1 MNSKSGDDRY
11 PDYENLLDDLYSLQK
26 NLLPEADMAAQSHS
40 QLPPSVADEDAHNLE
55 IPILTEVVD
64 SEIHDERQLK
74 EKFNSAQQ
82 HLFDQQATPSITPSN
97 TQQPVTEEQINAVV
111 AKLMARMRPKIDQI
125 LRDKIRTMVEERF
138 NREN

>member
-1 MNSKSGDDRY
+1 MNNKSGDDRY
-11 PDYENLLDDLYSLQK
+11 PNYENLLDDLYSLQK
-26 NLLPEADMAAQSHS
+26 NLLPEVDIAAQNNSP
-40 QLPPSVADEDAHNLE
+40 LPPSVADEDAYNLE

-82 HLFDQQATPSITPSN
+82 HLFDQPSSP
-97 TQQPVTEEQINAVV
+97 QPVTDEQINAVV
-111 AKLMARMRPKIDQI
+111 AKLMARLRPKIDQI
-125 LRDKIRTMVEERF
+125 LRDKIRSMVEERF

>member
-1 MNSKSGDDRY
+1 MNDNKSDDDRY

-26 NLLPEADMAAQSHS
+26 NLLPDGEIAAQDST
-40 QLPPSVADEDAHNLE
+40 QLPPSVTDDDVHNLE

-64 SEIHDERQLK
+64 SEISDEQHLK

-82 HLFDQQATPSITPSN
+82 HLFEQPSTTQPSTTQPATD
-97 TQQPVTEEQINAVV
+97 EQINAVV
-111 AKLMARMRPKIDQI
+111 TKLMARLRPKIDQI
-125 LRDKIRTMVEERF
+125 LRDKIRTMVVERF

>member
-1 MNSKSGDDRY
+1 MNNKSDDDRY

-26 NLLPEADMAAQSHS
+26 NLLPEADIAS
-40 QLPPSVADEDAHNLE
+40 QNNSPLPPSVADEDAHSLE

-82 HLFDQQATPSITPSN
+82 HLFDQPSSPQPATD
-97 TQQPVTEEQINAVV
+97 EQINAVV

-125 LRDKIRTMVEERF
+125 LRDKIRSMVEERF

>member
-1 MNSKSGDDRY
+1 MTDNKSDDDRY

-26 NLLPEADMAAQSHS
+26 NLLPDEEIAEQDSS
-40 QLPPSVADEDAHNLE
+40 QLPPSVADVDIHNFE

-64 SEIHDERQLK
+64 TEIHNEQQLV

-82 HLFDQQATPSITPSN
+82 HLFEQPSAPQPATD
-97 TQQPVTEEQINAVV
+97 EQINAVV
-111 AKLMARMRPKIDQI
+111 SKLMARMRPKIDQI
-125 LRDKIRTMVEERF
+125 LRDKIRSMVVERF

>member
-1 MNSKSGDDRY
+1 MNNKSGDDRY

-26 NLLPEADMAAQSHS
+26 NLMPDGDVEAGDNG
-40 QLPPSVADEDAHNLE
+40 QLTPSITDEDTHNLQ
-55 IPILTEVVD
+55 IPILSEVVD

-82 HLFDQQATPSITPSN
+82 HLFDQPSSPQPATD
-97 TQQPVTEEQINAVV
+97 EQINAVV

-125 LRDKIRTMVEERF
+125 LRDKIRSMVEERF

>member
-1 MNSKSGDDRY
+1 MNNKSDDDRY
-11 PDYENLLDDLYSLQK
+11 PNYDNLLDDLYSLQK
-26 NLLPEADMAAQSHS
+26 NLLPEADIAAQKHS
-40 QLPPSVADEDAHNLE
+40 QLPPSVADEDAYNLE

-82 HLFDQQATPSITPSN
+82 HLFDQPSSP
-97 TQQPVTEEQINAVV
+97 QPVTDEQINAVV
-111 AKLMARMRPKIDQI
+111 AKLMARLRPKIDQI